1 VLKSSES
8 SAASALA
15 TGAADVAGEGPTG
28 CRVIGA
34 LFLFSVFF
42 GAPFLPNSEKNTKN
56 YPPPENLLATHM
68 SVSLYHFARYRATRE
83 PPR

>member
-8 SAASALA
+8 SPASAPA

-42 GAPFLPNSEKNTKN
+42 DAPFLPNSEKNTKN
-56 YPPPENLLATHM
+56 YPPPRKSAW
-68 SVSLYHFARYRATRE
+68 RRK
-83 PPR
+83 

>member
-8 SAASALA
+8 SPASGLA
-15 TGAADVAGEGPTG
+15 TGVADATGEGPAG

-42 GAPFLPNSEKNTKN
+42 GARFLPNNEKNTKN
-56 YPPPENLLATHM
+56 YPPPRKSAW
-68 SVSLYHFARYRATRE
+68 RRK
-83 PPR
+83 

>member
-8 SAASALA
+8 SPASGLA
-15 TGAADVAGEGPTG
+15 TGVADATGEGPTG

-56 YPPPENLLATHM
+56 YPPPRISAW
-68 SVSLYHFARYRATRE
+68 RRK
-83 PPR
+83 